1 MPPRTLSGKCSRR
14 GADGCREPGQ
24 DPRSAS
30 HHGFSQKLERR
41 LWARSYEEPKGCC
54 GSKCVRRATQSTA
67 SNFRDA
73 AKFGGINREM
83 RIPNICKSL
92 TDQHAFCES
101 ARKCMGSVGR
111 RRDEMI
117 AISGSL
123 ALLTNVIRWNTH
135 RMQTTVDAWRRKG
148 QQVDD
153 DWLHRMGP
161 AGARFAIRWHEWA
174 CN

>member
-1 MPPRTLSGKCSRR
+1 
-14 GADGCREPGQ
+14 
-24 DPRSAS
+24 
-30 HHGFSQKLERR
+30 
-41 LWARSYEEPKGCC
+41 
-54 GSKCVRRATQSTA
+54 
-67 SNFRDA
+67 
-73 AKFGGINREM
+73 
-83 RIPNICKSL
+83 
-92 TDQHAFCES
+92 
-101 ARKCMGSVGR
+101 MGSVGR